1 MLLSRSEL
9 LVKMKALEAMITNAE
24 RKNVAAP
31 AEPVLRK
38 SRVITKLGRLISPGQ
53 IMRFPSEAEW
63 SSFKDMFNVPE
74 DAYVRIEHTDPLGFD
89 GDTPT
94 HHPDGA
100 NNPKNYLRRVQL
112 PPMKIDMTNVYC
124 PSVLGELAN
133 DEANDVY
140 MPFLGHINGHYFP
153 QVKGPRGYLCERR
166 FPVVDSF
173 MPKVMTCAEGIKM
186 MGTYGQWMG
195 YTFCLIN
202 SHKAFISDSW
212 SHSSPRFYLV
222 TAPHSSKPVPQSIDC
237 SAPTLG
243 CFWFND
249 GRRGQIELP
258 KDPDC
263 RAGVVVRFKKYVL
276 L

>member
-1 MLLSRSEL
+1 MSPSRSEL
-9 LVKMKALEAMITNAE
+9 LMKMQALEVMITNAE
-24 RKNVAAP
+24 RRSVAVP

-38 SRVITKLGRLISPGQ
+38 SRAITKLGRLISPGQ
-53 IMRFPSEAEW
+53 IMRFPSETEW
-63 SSFKDMFNVPE
+63 SSFKDKFNVPE
-74 DAYVRIEHTDPLGFD
+74 EAYARIEHTDPLGFD

-94 HHPDGA
+94 LYPDGA
-100 NNPKNYLRRVQL
+100 SNPKNYLRRDQL

-124 PSVLGELAN
+124 PNVRGELAN

-153 QVKGPRGYLCERR
+153 QVKGPPGHLCERR

-173 MPKVMTCAEGIKM
+173 MPNVMTCAEGIKM
-186 MGTYGQWMG
+186 METYGPWMG
-195 YTFCLIN
+195 YTFCLIS
-202 SHKAFISDSW
+202 SHASFEDAPW
-212 SHSSPRFYLV
+212 SHASPRFYIV
-222 TAPHSSKPVPQSIDC
+222 TAPHTSHPIPQSTDN
-237 SAPTLG
+237 SEPTLG

-249 GRRGQIELP
+249 GRRGQVELP

-263 RAGVVVRFKKYVL
+263 RVGVVVRFKKYVL